1 MKEILKISFSLIG
14 INFVSIKGYFLW
26 ENIFKFLNV
35 CFELKSFIVIRIF
48 IIGGFFYLFK

>member
-14 INFVSIKGYFLW
+14 ISFVSIKGYFLW